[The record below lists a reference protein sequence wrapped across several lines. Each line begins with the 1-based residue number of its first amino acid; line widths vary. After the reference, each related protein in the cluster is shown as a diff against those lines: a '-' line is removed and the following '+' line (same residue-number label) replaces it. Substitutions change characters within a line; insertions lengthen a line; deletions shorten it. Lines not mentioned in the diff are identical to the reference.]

1 MAFFTSLFRNLKDGG
16 AVYPKPSW
24 AHQMIINNPGGVYKK
39 EGGAVRSTRLVPK
52 EPGAVPGVKHQSG
65 SRAGKKLFN
74 LTPEMVNTMYGKPLA
89 KKNGGS
95 IKTIFGNI
103 DQEMFKSLTTP
114 LPRPIRKKDGGRLV
128 KPSPFLKGGKVK
140 KNKKQKK

>member
-52 EPGAVPGVKHQSG
+52 EPGAV
-65 SRAGKKLFN
+65 KKLFN

>member
-39 EGGAVRSTRLVPK
+39 EGGAV
-52 EPGAVPGVKHQSG
+52 
-65 SRAGKKLFN
+65 KKLFN